1 MNMLPEPTLTLTLPS
16 LNDGLTLD
24 CRIYHPL
31 SLAANP
37 RAPPWQRH
45 AAVIAH
51 PYAPFGGCYDDPV
64 VDTVAGQLLRKGFL
78 VATFNFRGASG
89 SAGRTSWTSKPER
102 DDYATMVA
110 FVVYYV
116 HHLDPFRPHS
126 SSSDGFGPQPARLSP
141 PSDAPLPILPPP
153 VCPVLLMGGYS
164 YGAMITT
171 QIPPL
176 YAILEPFASPPAGSD
191 AAEVRLRAE
200 HLAQQQNVVLA
211 SARSVM
217 LERGIRSPSKRGVR
231 IGGDEGGSPRKSH
244 ESHGGRRSFSFDAE
258 DKFRRGVHDFVAK
271 AKSGRHGHK
280 LFHAKADSRDRA
292 VTPPPQPP
300 QPSQPQPD
308 DKLAAIRDLTMPNTA
323 YLLISPLQGLVTHL
337 ATLSLVPT
345 ALAKRK
351 TPHEAEAEEKL
362 VRNPT
367 LAVFGDTDVF
377 VASHK
382 LRTWATRIEGRQG
395 SKFQSHEVTT
405 AGHFW
410 VEEGVLHQMR
420 DEVAAFADRLLTN

>member
-1 MNMLPEPTLTLTLPS
+1 MLPEPTLTLTLPS
-16 LNDGLTLD
+16 IHDGLTLD
-24 CRIYHPL
+24 CRVYHPL

-64 VDTVAGQLLRKGFL
+64 VETVAGQLLRKGFL
-78 VATFNFRGASG
+78 VGTFNFRGASG
-89 SAGRTSWTSKPER
+89 SAGRTSWTAKPER
-102 DDYATMVA
+102 DDYATIVA
-110 FVVYYV
+110 FIVYYV

-126 SSSDGFGPQPARLSP
+126 SSSDVFGPSPDTLSP
-141 PSDAPLPILPPP
+141 PSDAPLPTIPPP
-153 VCPVLLMGGYS
+153 TPPVLLLGGYS
-164 YGAMITT
+164 YGAMITS

-176 YAILEPFASPPAGSD
+176 HVILEPFASPLAGSD

-244 ESHGGRRSFSFDAE
+244 ESHGGRRSFSLDAE
-258 DKFRRGVHDFVAK
+258 DKIRRGVHDFVAK
-271 AKSGRHGHK
+271 AKSGRHGHR
-280 LFHAKADSRDRA
+280 LFHAKLDSYDRA
-292 VTPPPQPP
+292 ITPPKLPP
-300 QPSQPQPD
+300 PPEPQPD
-308 DKLAAIRDLTMPNTA
+308 EQLAAIRNLTIPGAA
-323 YLLISPLQGLVTHL
+323 YLLVSPLQGLVTHL
-337 ATLSLVPT
+337 ATMSLVPT
-345 ALAKRK
+345 ALAKQK
-351 TPHEAEAEEKL
+351 SPQEAEAEEKL

-382 LRTWATRIEGRQG
+382 LRGWAARIEGRQG
-395 SKFQSHEVTT
+395 SKFKAHEITT

-410 VEEGVLHQMR
+410 VEEGVLYRMR
-420 DEVAAFADRLLTN
+420 DEVAAFADKILMN